1 MTVNTMDVGME
12 YQEQNNDKTLI
23 YRAYEWFISQRTLP
37 RQEKKYNAILE
48 RVRATNAAVDE
59 Q

>member
-1 MTVNTMDVGME
+1 MF
-12 YQEQNNDKTLI
+12 
-23 YRAYEWFISQRTLP
+23 RAFEWFISQRTLT
-37 RQEKKYNAILE
+37 RQAKKYNAMLE

>member
-1 MTVNTMDVGME
+1 MDVGME